1 MKNKTQRRI
10 HKYFFL
16 IIFVSYFS
24 AKITSEGM
32 RQPTTQQMR
41 EKKKSSRKSQGSRKV
56 TIPQE
61 NVCSN
66 EDQNNE
72 NDENSNSEGNVY
84 FLEPKTIIVDLT
96 AKF

>member
-32 RQPTTQQMR
+32 RQPTIHQMR
-41 EKKKSSRKSQGSRKV
+41 EKKKIIEEKSRKSKSY
-56 TIPQE
+56 IMDHFS
-61 NVCSN
+61 SN
-66 EDQNNE
+66 
-72 NDENSNSEGNVY
+72 
-84 FLEPKTIIVDLT
+84 LESIKT
-96 AKF
+96 